1 MLRHPDPD
9 TTGTAYQLAKF
20 LALQLFGNA
29 YSVFSRDGGSGVA
42 LTPLESPYVVVVPGT
57 DRLIS
62 AYNYSRN
69 QAAQVQYDADQI
81 VHLKYMPNPTD
92 PRYGV
97 GPLHIVSAEMDLD
110 DAAMIAEISRWQ
122 HGGTPGGMF
131 SFKNASAQQVR
142 DAQAWYQQNY
152 AGASN
157 GGKDLFLSD
166 ADYTPFSKAVDMNYT
181 QGLEV
186 VEQRILGAFRIPE
199 AIYRLNDANLASS
212 LTAYSLYMSLC
223 IQPTV
228 AGVCEQETEDLL
240 PRFGIEPGEMWFA
253 PDDMVPDD
261 KEAIRLNASTYVPAG
276 ILTINEIRQELG
288 YEPVDGGD
296 ELRVN
301 GVKLDEVNNQPA
313 GPFGVFGA
321 GLGAKALDAPQT
333 PEPVETEAPTA
344 DIEPVTNQGD
354 ELPKVEP
361 DTQDTVTLSKFRW
374 PEEEACPCCMVE
386 KDLADDIVRALGR
399 DAILELESELESFLN
414 ATAQRWD
421 GGELSAGDDSRLRE
435 LLTPIM
441 EAAYDAGVD
450 IAEAKTGLE
459 GSFTQDDVLAYINER
474 QSLIIEEINQTT
486 EDALRGALARN
497 IEEGGTITEA
507 IEAIKESY
515 PEVTRG
521 RAQTIA
527 RTELSNSVQAAE
539 VDQYKRMGIK
549 TVNVINGGRPT
560 PVHVE
565 LAKQRQN
572 WPVGEPMVWPGLTI
586 SAGGESETFTR
597 STAHPPFRPNCQ
609 CGLVPNQ
616 GGDQ

>member
-1 MLRHPDPD
+1 
-9 TTGTAYQLAKF
+9 
-20 LALQLFGNA
+20 
-29 YSVFSRDGGSGVA
+29 
-42 LTPLESPYVVVVPGT
+42 
-57 DRLIS
+57 
-62 AYNYSRN
+62 
-69 QAAQVQYDADQI
+69 
-81 VHLKYMPNPTD
+81 
-92 PRYGV
+92 
-97 GPLHIVSAEMDLD
+97 
-110 DAAMIAEISRWQ
+110 
-122 HGGTPGGMF
+122 
-131 SFKNASAQQVR
+131 
-142 DAQAWYQQNY
+142 
-152 AGASN
+152 
-157 GGKDLFLSD
+157 
-166 ADYTPFSKAVDMNYT
+166 
-181 QGLEV
+181 
-186 VEQRILGAFRIPE
+186 
-199 AIYRLNDANLASS
+199 
-212 LTAYSLYMSLC
+212 
-223 IQPTV
+223 
-228 AGVCEQETEDLL
+228 
-240 PRFGIEPGEMWFA
+240 
-253 PDDMVPDD
+253 
-261 KEAIRLNASTYVPAG
+261 
-276 ILTINEIRQELG
+276 
-288 YEPVDGGD
+288 
-296 ELRVN
+296 
-301 GVKLDEVNNQPA
+301 
-313 GPFGVFGA
+313 
-321 GLGAKALDAPQT
+321 
-333 PEPVETEAPTA
+333 
-344 DIEPVTNQGD
+344 
-354 ELPKVEP
+354 
-361 DTQDTVTLSKFRW
+361 
-374 PEEEACPCCMVE
+374 MVE

-459 GSFTQDDVLAYINER
+459 GSFTQDDVLAYVNQR

-572 WPVGEPMVWPGLTI
+572 WPVGEPIVWAGLTI

-609 CGLVPNQ
+609 CGLIPNQ